1 MDFVASAWMVPMLS
15 LLAFGVVIMIGE
27 RGKAWTPIGSTIVSG
42 VAAIFACCVW
52 VQQWQ
57 ERSSY
62 TWAEWRWLTMGD
74 WPVQFGYEVQSL
86 TACMLVIVTMIGA
99 LVQLY
104 ALSYMRDDGRK
115 TTFFAY
121 ISLFTCSMCGLVLSP
136 NLLQLFIF
144 WELVGLCS
152 FLLIGFWFTK
162 PAAREAARK
171 AFLLTRIGDVGL
183 LIGLFVLYHAMPNNS
198 LALIDVHNA
207 VQNGV
212 IPEHTVTLVALLLF
226 FGAMGKSGQVPL
238 HTWLPDAMEGPTP
251 ISALIHAATMVAA
264 GVFLVSRTY
273 DVFLAS
279 STALLIV
286 AIIGAV
292 TAVLGAVA
300 ALVQRD
306 LKRILAYST
315 VSQLGLMMCTLGMGT
330 QAALI
335 AALLHLLTHACFKAL
350 LFLAAGRVI
359 HTVHQQDIE
368 ELGGVRN
375 VLPWTTGA
383 FAIGALALA
392 GMVPLSGFWSK
403 EALFA
408 VLLQGGAVWVTTA
421 LCVSALTAMYM
432 TRAFVRVFLG
442 TLRQKNVR
450 ASRDIPMGVPLG
462 ALAVGAIAIGWPPM
476 FARLGAQLGE
486 GYPHTPAWLVATS
499 LGVVVMG
506 IAVAAYVVRPRVIV
520 ASTRARQPSRKKV
533 VPQRRFSGTG
543 ARVASI
549 LRVAVWDW
557 VYRNGVVRPF
567 QAFSRGMAQLDQ
579 TLVRACTE
587 GIGTCTVLIGK
598 LASRAHV
605 GQLHVYGIWSLWGI
619 VALLCF
625 VLWKKV

>member
-1 MDFVASAWMVPMLS
+1 MNFIEIAWTVPMLS
-15 LLAFGVVIMIGE
+15 LLAFCVVVMIGE
-27 RGKAWTPIGSTIVSG
+27 RGTSWTPIGSTVIAG
-42 VAAIFACCVW
+42 VAAATACCVW

-57 ERSSY
+57 QQSSY

-74 WPVQFGYEVQSL
+74 WPVHFGFEVQSL
-86 TACMLVIVTMIGA
+86 TACMLVVVTLIGA

-104 ALSYMRDDGRK
+104 SLSYMKDDTRK

-121 ISLFTCSMCGLVLSP
+121 ISLFTFAMCGLVLSP

-152 FLLIGFWFTK
+152 FLLIGFWFRK
-162 PAAREAARK
+162 PSAREAARK

-183 LIGLFVLYHAMPNNS
+183 LIGLFVLYDAMPNNS
-198 LALIDVHNA
+198 LALVDVHNA

-212 IPEHTVTLVALLLF
+212 IPAHTVTLVAVLLF
-226 FGAMGKSGQVPL
+226 IGAMGKSGQVPL

-279 STALLIV
+279 SAALLVV

-292 TAVLGAVA
+292 TAVVGALA

-315 VSQLGLMMCTLGMGT
+315 VSQLGLMMCTLGIGT
-330 QAALI
+330 QAAMV

-359 HTVHQQDIE
+359 HTVHKQDIE
-368 ELGGVRN
+368 ELGGMRK
-375 VLPWTTGA
+375 VLPWTTVA
-383 FAIGALALA
+383 FAVGALALA

-408 VLLQGGAVWVTTA
+408 VLLQGGAVWIVTA

-442 TLRQKNVR
+442 SQKQKTAR
-450 ASRDIPMGVPLG
+450 PARDIPMGVPLG

-486 GYPHTPAWLVATS
+486 GVPHTPAWLEATS
-499 LGVVVMG
+499 IGVVAIG
-506 IAVAAYVVRPRVIV
+506 IGVAAYFVRPRVVI
-520 ASTRARQPSRKKV
+520 ANTRARQPSRKKAKQ
-533 VPQRRFSGTG
+533 PKRFSSNA
-543 ARVASI
+543 ARMEGF
-549 LRVAVWDW
+549 LRVAVVDW

-567 QAFSRGMAQLDQ
+567 DAFARGMAQLDQ

-587 GIGTCTVLIGK
+587 GLGSCTMFFGK
-598 LASRAHV
+598 LASRAHS
-605 GQLHVYGIWSLWGI
+605 GQMHVYGIWSMWGI